1 MSTGN
6 QHAMLKHM
14 EVYSSD
20 NSNLGQVAEVY
31 KDSFLLHKGIFG
43 KKRYIPYEL
52 ITTVENNRVNLR
64 LSKDEA
70 EAMKWEKRPDYE
82 HHLGDPTQLFYD
94 RSHGIHDPFD
104 ETNPDQY

>member
-1 MSTGN
+1 MSIGN
-6 QHAMLKHM
+6 QHTIHKHM

-31 KDSFLLHKGIFG
+31 EDSFSLHKSIFA

-52 ITTVENNRVNLR
+52 VAAVDDNRVHLR

-70 EAMKWEKRPDYE
+70 EEMKWEKRPDYE
-82 HHLGDPTQLFYD
+82 HHLSDPTQLFYD
-94 RSHGIHDPFD
+94 RGHGIHDPFD
-104 ETNPDQY
+104 GINPDQH